1 MYEVVAPGRF
11 DMEIGPENEA
21 RVQID
26 DEKPF
31 AIRHAVIE
39 RDGLQSR
46 LRRLTLE
53 DGGSVVLPVGARV
66 TLYEGP
72 SVVFVGVVEEDQSVI
87 DLLSAQMDDTEE
99 FESI

>member
-1 MYEVVAPGRF
+1 
-11 DMEIGPENEA
+11 MEIGPENEA

-26 DEKPF
+26 DQEPF
-31 AIRHAVIE
+31 AIAHAVIE

-46 LRRLTLE
+46 LCRLTLE
-53 DGGSVVLPVGARV
+53 NGGSVMLPVGARV

-72 SVVFVGVVEEDQSVI
+72 SVVFVGLVEEDQSVI
-87 DLLSAQMDDTEE
+87 DLLSAQMEDAED

>member
-1 MYEVVAPGRF
+1 MK
-11 DMEIGPENEA
+11 IGPENEA

-26 DEKPF
+26 DQEPF
-31 AIRHAVIE
+31 PIAHAVIE

-46 LRRLTLE
+46 LCRLTLE
-53 DGGSVVLPVGARV
+53 NGGSVMLPVGARV

-72 SVVFVGVVEEDQSVI
+72 SVVFVGLVEEDQSVI
-87 DLLSAQMDDTEE
+87 DLLSAQMEDTGE